1 MTAPD
6 FIWAWK
12 EDQGDVWT
20 GEWAPVGDKNAPY
33 EAQEFV
39 RRDPAVLAELP
50 EVKTLV
56 AVAVEGA
63 AIVARDR
70 YMVWGREGDDCEVN
84 CDFTACQDIAAAIRA
99 LTPADHKA
107 ALDRMLQERE
117 QRGRN
122 GALRE
127 AADEWLNVRAE
138 GRLVMAALIA
148 YSDRI
153 RALIQEAQHDPA

>member
-1 MTAPD
+1 MSDAPD
-6 FIWAWK
+6 FIT
-12 EDQGDVWT
+12 DPYDYSGQDLT
-20 GEWAPVGDKNAPY
+20 QHVGQY
-33 EAQEFV
+33 V

-50 EVKTLV
+50 EVKALI
-56 AVAVEGA
+56 AAAVEGA
-63 AIVARDR
+63 AAEADSEGWPGTMSEQHYAALTERDEAS
-70 YMVWGREGDDCEVN
+70 MDCG
-84 CDFTACQDIAAAIRA
+84 TRIAAAIRA
-99 LTPADHKA
+99 STPADAKA

-138 GRLVMAALIA
+138 GRLVMGALIA

-153 RALIQEAQHDPA
+153 RAMIQEATP